1 MTLSLILL
9 FIQGTEYVITVK
21 PFCMSYE
28 DFYAAFT
35 ADSHRSFR
43 VTPSAGRMDRRGG
56 QNTLLTIKCEPKG
69 AAGTLTGTLV
79 VNLPEDNS
87 KLTYKIT
94 ARSF

>member
-1 MTLSLILL
+1 
-9 FIQGTEYVITVK
+9 
-21 PFCMSYE
+21 MSYE

-35 ADSHRSFR
+35 KDSHRSFR

-56 QNTLLTIKCEPKG
+56 QNTVLTVKCEPKG
-69 AAGTLTGTLV
+69 QAGNFVGFLV

>member
-1 MTLSLILL
+1 
-9 FIQGTEYVITVK
+9 
-21 PFCMSYE
+21 MSYE

-35 ADSHRSFR
+35 KDSHRSFR
-43 VTPSAGRMDRRGG
+43 VAPSAGRMDRRGG
-56 QNTLLTIKCEPKG
+56 QNTVLQVFCEPKG
-69 AAGTLTGTLV
+69 QAGTLTGFLV